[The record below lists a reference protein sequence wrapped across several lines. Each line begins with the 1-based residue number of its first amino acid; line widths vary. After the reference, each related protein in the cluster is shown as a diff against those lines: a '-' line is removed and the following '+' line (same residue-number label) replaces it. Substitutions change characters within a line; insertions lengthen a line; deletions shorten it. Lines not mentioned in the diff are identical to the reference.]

1 MSKIKK
7 SILFLALLICAIKA
21 NCQQDPQFTLYNYNT
36 MTVNPGYAGTRGHLA
51 ILSLYRDQWVG
62 IDGAPRTISVGVDK
76 PVGLFDGLGLSII
89 QDDIGPSQ
97 ETYIDGNYSHQ
108 LILNRRGDRLSLGI
122 KAGVRM
128 FSLDWSKGLYRDPD
142 TVFNQNVNSKLLPTI
157 GAGVY
162 YYTDRSYFGL
172 SVPNIITDIRYDEI
186 QEQEASEKIHYYLIA
201 GYVLD
206 LNRDLK
212 FKPSI
217 FVKHINGAPLSVDT
231 SANFLLYEKFNFGVN
246 YRWSESVSA
255 LMGFQITPQFSIGY
269 AYDFTINN
277 LTQYNSGTHEIFLR
291 YQFLTLENIL
301 KSPRFF

>member
-1 MSKIKK
+1 MIKK
-7 SILFLALLICAIKA
+7 IIFTVLVLFTYIVSG
-21 NCQQDPQFTLYNYNT
+21 QQDPQYTLYNYNT
-36 MTVNPGYAGTRGHLA
+36 MTVNPGYAGSRGHLA

-62 IDGAPRTISVGVDK
+62 IDGAPRTISLGIDK
-76 PVGLFDGLGLSII
+76 PIGLFDGLGLSVI

-97 ETYIDGNYSHQ
+97 ETYIDGNYAHQ

-128 FSLDWSKGLYRDPD
+128 FSLDWSKGSYRDPD
-142 TVFNQNVNSKLLPTI
+142 TAFNQNVNSELLPTI
-157 GAGVY
+157 GAGIY

-172 SVPNIITDIRYDEI
+172 SVPNIITNIRYDEI
-186 QEQEASEKIHYYLIA
+186 EEQEASEKIHYYLIA
-201 GYVLD
+201 GYVFD

-217 FVKHINGAPLSVDT
+217 FAKHINGAPLSVDA

-246 YRWSESVSA
+246 YRWSESISA

-269 AYDFTINN
+269 AYDFTVNN